1 MGFAYPKFEFRAP
14 TELGAKAPSHHP
26 IAIIGAG
33 PVGLSLA
40 IDLASRGQACVLF
53 DDDDTVSIGSRGLCY
68 AKRTL
73 EIWDRLGCA
82 VPMVDK
88 GVTWQVGK
96 VFFGDRQ
103 VYAFDLLPEGGHR
116 FPAFIN
122 LQQYHLEN
130 FLVERAQALP
140 NIDLRFNSKVA
151 AIVPRGDGVALTIE
165 TPQGTYAVEAD
176 WVVACDGAR
185 SPTRRALGLDFK
197 GRVFEDRFLI
207 ADVRMTADFP
217 TERWFWFEPPFHSGG
232 STLLHKQPDDIWRI
246 DFQLGW
252 GADPE
257 EEKKPE
263 RVIPRIQRMLGKD
276 AEFELDWVSV
286 YTFQCRRLERFRH
299 GHVLFAGDAAHQVS
313 PFGARGANS
322 GVQDA
327 DNLGWK
333 LAAVAAGHAPEALL
347 DSYDSER
354 AEAADENILNSTRAT
369 DFITPKNAA
378 SRRLRDAVLD
388 LAAHQPFARRLVNSG
403 RLSLPTAH
411 KGSPLSSPDTGAFA
425 GGVAAGSPALDAPL
439 ALDGKPIWLLDLLK
453 GGFSALFFAGD
464 SVAAHLADDLAR
476 LAGGPAPIHATIV
489 ARRAPAGALKVKVAL
504 DEAGTAFARYDAVPG
519 TFVLFRPD
527 QHVCWRARGFDPAAT
542 KRALARALGKPA

>member
-1 MGFAYPKFEFRAP
+1 MGFAYPRFEFRAP
-14 TELGAKAPSHHP
+14 PELGAKTPARHP
-26 IAIIGAG
+26 VAIIGAG

-40 IDLASRGQACVLF
+40 IDLATRGQACVVF

-82 VPMVDK
+82 APMVDK

-96 VFFGDRQ
+96 VFFGERQ

-130 FLVERAQALP
+130 FLVARAQALA
-140 NIDLRFNSKVA
+140 NIDLRFKSKVA
-151 AIVPRGDGVALTIE
+151 AIAPRGDGVALTVE
-165 TPQGTYAVEAD
+165 TPQGGYAVEAD

-207 ADVRMTADFP
+207 ADVRMRADFP

-257 EEKKPE
+257 EERKPE
-263 RVIPRIQRMLGKD
+263 RVIPRIQRMLGPD
-276 AEFELDWVSV
+276 AKFELDWVSV

-299 GHVLFAGDAAHQVS
+299 GRVLFAGDAAHQVS

-327 DNLGWK
+327 DNLAWK
-333 LAAVAAGHAPEALL
+333 LAAVVAGHAPDALL
-347 DSYDSER
+347 DSYDRER

-369 DFITPKNAA
+369 DFITPKNDA
-378 SRRLRDAVLD
+378 SRTLRDAVLD
-388 LAAHQPFARRLVNSG
+388 LAEHHPFARRLVNSG
-403 RLSLPTAH
+403 RLSTPTTH
-411 KGSPLSSPDTGAFA
+411 GNSPLSSPDIGAFA
-425 GGVAAGSPALDAPL
+425 GGVRAGAPALDAPL
-439 ALDGKPIWLLDLLK
+439 TRDGEAIWLLDLLK
-453 GGFSALFFAGD
+453 SGFSALFFAGD
-464 SVAAHLADDLAR
+464 SVAAQLADDLAH
-476 LAGGPAPIHATIV
+476 LADGPVPIRATIV
-489 ARRAPAGALKVKVAL
+489 ARRAPAAALKTPVAI
-504 DEAGTAFARYDAVPG
+504 DETGQAFARYDALPG

-527 QHVCWRARGFDPAAT
+527 QHVCLRARGFDPAAV
-542 KRALARALGKPA
+542 RLALARALGKVS

>member
-1 MGFAYPKFEFRAP
+1 MGFDYPRFEFRAP
-14 TELGAKAPSHHP
+14 PELGAGAPAHHP
-26 IAIIGAG
+26 IAIVGAG

-40 IDLASRGQACVLF
+40 IDLATRGQKCVLF
-53 DDDDTVSIGSRGLCY
+53 DDDDTVSVGSRGLCY

-82 VPMVDK
+82 LPMVDK
-88 GVTWQVGK
+88 GVTWQIGK

-130 FLVERAQALP
+130 FLVERARAVP
-140 NIDLRFNSKVA
+140 EIDLRFKSKVA
-151 AIVPRGDGVALTIE
+151 GIAPRAGGAKLTIE
-165 TPQGTYAVEAD
+165 TPQGGYDVEAD

-263 RVIPRIQRMLGKD
+263 RVIPRIARMLGPK
-276 AEFELDWVSV
+276 AKFELDWVSV

-299 GHVLFAGDAAHQVS
+299 GRVLFAGDSAHQVS

-333 LAAVAAGHAPEALL
+333 LAAVVAGHAPDTLL
-347 DSYDSER
+347 DSYDTER

-369 DFITPKNAA
+369 DFITPKSAA

-388 LAAHQPFARRLVNSG
+388 LAEHHPFARRLVNSG

-411 KGSPLSSPDTGAFA
+411 KASPLSSPDSGAFA
-425 GGVAAGSPALDAPL
+425 GGVPAGSAALDAPL
-439 ALDGKPIWLLDLLK
+439 VRDGKPIWLLDLLK
-453 GGFSALFFAGD
+453 DGFSALFFAGD
-464 SVAAHLADDLAR
+464 SVAAHVADDLAK
-476 LAGGPAPIHATIV
+476 LAGAPVPIRAAIV
-489 ARRAPAGALKVKVAL
+489 ARRAPAAPLNVSVAVDAEGL
-504 DEAGTAFARYDAVPG
+504 AFRRYDAQPG

-527 QHVCWRARGFDPAAT
+527 QHVCLRARGLDPAAV
-542 KRALARALGKPA
+542 KLALARALGKTP